1 MRYAAGMT
9 LAAVMIAAGPHAAA
23 AQERAGQEPRAA
35 IDGVEFLTGV
45 MDFDLSGTGKT
56 MPFGFRVSKALS
68 QGFAAEFTL
77 TLATPEQQFG
87 SSWMSIPEGRLS
99 YAWRLGRV
107 RPYVSGGLG
116 TAVTGADTVETRW
129 RLSMSGGGGARVL
142 LNDRV
147 YAIGEMRL
155 RGISRDFSGTTAEW
169 LGGIGWAWQ

>member
-1 MRYAAGMT
+1 MRYAAGMA
-9 LAAVMIAAGPHAAA
+9 LAAMLLVTGPHAAA
-23 AQERAGQEPRAA
+23 AQDLPRQDTRAA

-68 QGFAAEFTL
+68 HGFAAEFNL

-87 SSWMSIPEGRLS
+87 SSWMSVPEARLS

-107 RPYVSGGLG
+107 RPYASGGLG
-116 TAVTGADTVETRW
+116 TAVTGADAVDTRW

-155 RGISRDFSGTTAEW
+155 RGISRDFSSATAEW
-169 LGGIGWAWQ
+169 LGGVGWAWR